1 MTFRNS
7 CYNYHTMIKIYTS
20 PSCSSCRKVKKWF
33 HEQNIPFV
41 EKNIFAATLNE
52 NELKEILIKSENGT
66 EDIISSRSKIV
77 KESGV
82 DLESMTINELINFIR
97 NNPSVLKRP
106 IMVDDNKIQVGYNP
120 EEITVFIPQAKRIAQ
135 WACQN
140 CPKLDSCDHIKNED
154 A

>member
-1 MTFRNS
+1 
-7 CYNYHTMIKIYTS
+7 MIKIYTS

-33 HEQNIPFV
+33 KEQEIPYV

-52 NELKEILIKSENGT
+52 KELKEILIKSENGT
-66 EDIISSRSKIV
+66 EDIISPRSKIV

-82 DLESMTINELINFIR
+82 DLENMTIKELIEFIR

-120 EEITVFIPQAKRIAQ
+120 EDITVFIPQAKRLAL
-135 WACQN
+135 WACDN
-140 CPKLDSCDHIKNED
+140 CPQINECDHKKDE

>member
-1 MTFRNS
+1 
-7 CYNYHTMIKIYTS
+7 MIRIYTS

-33 HEQNIPFV
+33 QDQKIPFV

-52 NELKEILIKSENGT
+52 KELKEILMKSENGT

-82 DLESMTINELINFIR
+82 DLESMTIKELIEFIR
-97 NNPSVLKRP
+97 VNPSVLKRP

-120 EEITVFIPQAKRIAQ
+120 EDIRVFIPRARRIAE
-135 WACQN
+135 WACQK
-140 CPKLDSCDHIKNED
+140 CPKYTDCDHKQDEE

>member
-1 MTFRNS
+1 MKKQKC
-7 CYNYHTMIKIYTS
+7 CYNNFTMIKIYTS

-33 HEQNIPFV
+33 KEQEIPYI

-82 DLESMTINELINFIR
+82 DLDKMTVKELIGFIR
-97 NNPSVLKRP
+97 ENPSVLKRP

-120 EEITVFIPQAKRIAQ
+120 EDITVFIPQAKRIAM
-135 WACQN
+135 WACEK
-140 CPKLDSCDHIKNED
+140 CPKVNECECKQED
-154 A
+154 FN